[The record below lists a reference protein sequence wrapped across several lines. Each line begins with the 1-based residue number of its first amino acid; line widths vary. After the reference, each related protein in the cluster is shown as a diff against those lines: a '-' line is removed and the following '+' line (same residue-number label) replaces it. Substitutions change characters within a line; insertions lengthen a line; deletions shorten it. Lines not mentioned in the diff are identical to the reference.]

1 MKKLTITLMLIASI
15 ALSAEA
21 QTDKFFNDWKD
32 SRSLENELIETP
44 QYFGYEYDFNGINGT
59 PNAPIGD
66 GLLLLATLGIGY
78 SFVKKKENR
87 RHTTK

>member
-44 QYFGYEYDFNGINGT
+44 QYFGY
-59 PNAPIGD
+59 
-66 GLLLLATLGIGY
+66 
-78 SFVKKKENR
+78 
-87 RHTTK
+87 